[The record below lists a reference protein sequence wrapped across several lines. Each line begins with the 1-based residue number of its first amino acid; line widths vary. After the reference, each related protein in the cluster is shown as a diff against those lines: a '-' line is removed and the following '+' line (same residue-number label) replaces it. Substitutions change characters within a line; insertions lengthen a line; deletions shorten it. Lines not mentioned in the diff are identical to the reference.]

1 MTAGGTR
8 GGTWFERNGWTIFSG
23 ISLIIAFFGLGDVI
37 GGGSTFAS
45 GEKVLFHRM
54 SGTTW
59 DALQAAQPGA
69 AHMIDYQ
76 VRAGGAWLFMLGIM
90 SFAICVTALRHG
102 ERWSWYAM
110 WVWPLG
116 FALIMAVLWS
126 AAGPGDG
133 IPVPIISGSIMIV
146 ISVLTL
152 ALSARRY
159 VGRNPAR
166 RATEPMDG
174 PDR

>member
-1 MTAGGTR
+1 MTAGGT
-8 GGTWFERNGWTIFSG
+8 GDGTWFERNGWTIFSG
-23 ISLIIAFFGLGDVI
+23 ISLIIALFGLGDVM

-59 DALQAAQPGA
+59 EALQAAQPGA

-76 VRAGGAWLFMLGIM
+76 VRAGGAGLLLLGVV
-90 SFAICVTALRHG
+90 SLAICVTALRRG
-102 ERWSWYAM
+102 ERWAWYAM
-110 WVWPLG
+110 CVWPFG
-116 FALIMAVLWS
+116 FALIMAVLWG
-126 AAGPGDG
+126 AAGLGNG
-133 IPVPIISGSIMIV
+133 IPVPIISGSILIA

-159 VGRNPAR
+159 LSRSSSPA
-166 RATEPMDG
+166 ASAEP
-174 PDR
+174 RK